1 MLAGLAVGDDHEQVG
16 RAWIAAQELLLLYRE
31 PRRAAG
37 ALQSP
42 ADAAV
47 PLSEVL
53 RNRQI
58 WLVAMGV
65 FFLIGALHNPKMT
78 GRRVYALLVLLGACA
93 GIGIA
98 AYHVWVQHQPP
109 NPLAGCT
116 PGWNYWVE
124 NFSVSYAWSKTI
136 QAAFT
141 GHADCAEINWTF
153 LGLSMPF
160 WTLLS
165 FLVLGA
171 GAIWAGFRKR

>member
-1 MLAGLAVGDDHEQVG
+1 MTSNLSAPSYRSIYFAGFAICAAMLAYAYYVQFNLGIEPCPLCIFQRIAVIV
-16 RAWIAAQELLLLYRE
+16 
-31 PRRAAG
+31 
-37 ALQSP
+37 
-42 ADAAV
+42 
-47 PLSEVL
+47 
-53 RNRQI
+53 
-58 WLVAMGV
+58 MGV
-65 FFLIGALHNPKMT
+65 FFLIGALHSPKAT

-93 GIGIA
+93 GIAIA

-124 NFSVSYAWSKTI
+124 NFSVSYAWSKTM

-141 GHADCAEINWTF
+141 GHADCAEVNWTF

-160 WTLLS
+160 WTLVS
-165 FLVLGA
+165 FVALGA

>member
-1 MLAGLAVGDDHEQVG
+1 MTSNLSAPSYRSAYFVGFAICAAMLAYAYYVQFNLGIEPCPLCIFQRIAVIVMGL
-16 RAWIAAQELLLLYRE
+16 
-31 PRRAAG
+31 
-37 ALQSP
+37 
-42 ADAAV
+42 
-47 PLSEVL
+47 
-53 RNRQI
+53 
-58 WLVAMGV
+58 
-65 FFLIGALHNPKMT
+65 FFLIGALHNPRTT
-78 GRRVYALLVLLGACA
+78 GRRAYALLVLLGACA

-141 GHADCAEINWTF
+141 GHADCAEVNWTF

-160 WTLLS
+160 WTLVS
-165 FLVLGA
+165 FAALGV

>member
-1 MLAGLAVGDDHEQVG
+1 MTSNLSAPSYRSAYFAGFVICAAMLAYAYYVQFNLGIEPCPLCIFQRIAVIV
-16 RAWIAAQELLLLYRE
+16 
-31 PRRAAG
+31 
-37 ALQSP
+37 
-42 ADAAV
+42 
-47 PLSEVL
+47 
-53 RNRQI
+53 
-58 WLVAMGV
+58 MGV
-65 FFLIGALHNPKMT
+65 FFLIGALHNPRTT
-78 GRRVYALLVLLGACA
+78 GRRAYALLVLLGACA

-124 NFSVSYAWSKTI
+124 NFSVSYAWSKTM

-141 GHADCAEINWTF
+141 GHADCAEVNWTF

-160 WTLLS
+160 WTLVS
-165 FLVLGA
+165 FVALGA